1 MHDDEKSEK
10 IRPARR
16 QNVADDDQEQD
27 SKELDPNEQTVAL
40 LREIREL
47 IVVSSEQQARYLWI
61 LFPIIGILLI
71 QTILMATNL

>member
-1 MHDDEKSEK
+1 M
-10 IRPARR
+10 
-16 QNVADDDQEQD
+16 ADDDQEQD